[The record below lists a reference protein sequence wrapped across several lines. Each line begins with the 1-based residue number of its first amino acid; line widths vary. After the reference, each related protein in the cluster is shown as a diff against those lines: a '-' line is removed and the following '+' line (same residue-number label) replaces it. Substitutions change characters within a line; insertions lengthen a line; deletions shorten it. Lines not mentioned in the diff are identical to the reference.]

1 MDISH
6 WKSSVGAIC
15 LSLCGALGT
24 AMAQE
29 SAAPNTVR
37 VSLADLDL
45 STRKGVRA
53 ARERV
58 YRAARLICAKVR
70 NSADMQTQLNY
81 ITCID
86 DAMAPSVARIDR
98 VVRNMST
105 GQLAQSSTKP

>member
-6 WKSSVGAIC
+6 WKTSVGAIC
-15 LSLCGALGT
+15 LSLSGALGM

-29 SAAPNTVR
+29 SAARNSVK
-37 VSLADLDL
+37 VSLTDLDL
-45 STRKGVRA
+45 STREGVQAAYERVRRA
-53 ARERV
+53 ARRV
-58 YRAARLICAKVR
+58 CAKVA

-98 VVRNMST
+98 AVRNTST

>member
-6 WKSSVGAIC
+6 WKTSVCAIC
-15 LSLCGALGT
+15 LSLCGALDT
-24 AMAQE
+24 ATAQE
-29 SAAPNTVR
+29 SAAPSALKL
-37 VSLADLDL
+37 SLADLDL
-45 STRKGVRA
+45 STREGVLA
-53 ARERV
+53 AYERV
-58 YRAARLICAKVR
+58 RLAARLICAQVR

-105 GQLAQSSTKP
+105 RQLARSSVKP